1 MTKYVLSVGMMLGL
15 LALAQSEVHSV
26 PWAIGGVQQPALL
39 RVSELRSLLE
49 PKGVRF
55 NETGI
60 LGRYLLEVKFPQ
72 TTNGIYLRMVSQNN
86 ISYAVFDDLF
96 INLAQVDL
104 GINTPVKVEGWANPT
119 LTIGATIFKLGTSRN
134 PVNPYLGYMYLAR
147 KLLID
152 RSDAPPY
159 LAKLLDE
166 DPKSRRCLHEL
177 RVDDP
182 AGTVYAV
189 ASRVWAEANLRA
201 SYDQIPDF
209 SRPAAF
215 HVGAVQNGRIRLLLP
230 NQSANY
236 ASSLEN
242 WKKARDPETLI
253 LIKLSGRV
261 VDLQAEYK
269 VVVPPQGRS
278 QAQRCEPSL
287 Q

>member
-1 MTKYVLSVGMMLGL
+1 MQKRLVGAGILGVLMV
-15 LALAQSEVHSV
+15 AAQSNVGSV

-72 TTNGIYLRMVSQNN
+72 TANGLYLRMVSQNN

-119 LTIGATIFKLGTSRN
+119 LTIGATIFKLGSSRN
-134 PVNPYLGYMYLAR
+134 PVNPYLGYMYLVR

-166 DPKSRRCLHEL
+166 DPKARRCLHEL
-177 RVDDP
+177 RVADP

-201 SYDQIPDF
+201 PYDQIPDF

-215 HVGAVQNGRIRLLLP
+215 HVGAVQNGRIRLMLP

-242 WKKARDPETLI
+242 WQKARDRETLI

-261 VDLQAEYK
+261 LDLQAEYQ

-278 QAQRCEPSL
+278 QAQRCR
-287 Q
+287 